1 MKQNRIDEWREAADR
16 CRLSAEEIE
25 MAKAVGLS
33 PKSLIKNIPN
43 ARQRWKAPVK
53 QWVRELYEERFP
65 RGHKKAGQGGEAT
78 LSAESSDAGQV
89 PEDFTAVE
97 ELAISEQKDE
107 FVDEINPFNEDDA
120 QSEGNFRG
128 SEREIEEQNRMT
140 EKKRAS
146 LRRAGELVAEE
157 FGKLDFVHKVVLF
170 GSVAKPPFKEVS
182 RFRPFRS
189 AGIKI
194 WHESKDVD
202 LAVWVSDLTQLRA
215 LNLARGR
222 AVNRHQI
229 EAAEKCWPGVP
240 HHQVDVFLL
249 EQRTNRYRGNLCI
262 YGTCPKGKPEC
273 NEAGCGAQP
282 FLRIYEGFR
291 FDRMAPFGEYVKVL
305 FFRSYPDKVFSG
317 EDDPHDR
324 ANPPVS

>member
-1 MKQNRIDEWREAADR
+1 
-16 CRLSAEEIE
+16 

-33 PKSLIKNIPN
+33 PKGLIKNIPN

-53 QWVRELYEERFP
+53 QWVRELYEIRFP
-65 RGHKKAGQGGEAT
+65 HGHKKAGQGGEAT

-97 ELAISEQKDE
+97 EFAISEQQDE
-107 FVDEINPFNEDDA
+107 FVDESSPFNEDADPF
-120 QSEGNFRG
+120 EGNSRG
-128 SEREIEEQNRMT
+128 SDREIEEQNRMI

-146 LRRAGELVAEE
+146 LRRAGEVVAEE
-157 FGKLDFVHKVVLF
+157 FGKLNFVHKVVLF

-182 RFRPFRS
+182 RFRRFRA

-229 EAAEKCWPGVP
+229 EATKNLWPGIP
-240 HHQVDVFLL
+240 HHQVDVLLL
-249 EQRTNRYRGNLCI
+249 EQETNRYRGNLCT

-291 FDRMAPFGEYVKVL
+291 FDRMAAFGEHATVL
-305 FFRSYPDKVFSG
+305 FSRPCPDKVFS
-317 EDDPHDR
+317 DDDDVHC
-324 ANPPVS
+324 